1 MLATGILLALPL
13 KGSVSW
19 VKAQE
24 GSRTILGSGCDGA
37 VHQQG
42 LHSQSSLNSE
52 QELFASDNS

>member
-1 MLATGILLALPL
+1 MLATGILLALQL

-24 GSRTILGSGCDGA
+24 GSRTILGSGCEGA

-42 LHSQSSLNSE
+42 LYSQSSLNMSE
-52 QELFASDNS
+52 ELFASDSS